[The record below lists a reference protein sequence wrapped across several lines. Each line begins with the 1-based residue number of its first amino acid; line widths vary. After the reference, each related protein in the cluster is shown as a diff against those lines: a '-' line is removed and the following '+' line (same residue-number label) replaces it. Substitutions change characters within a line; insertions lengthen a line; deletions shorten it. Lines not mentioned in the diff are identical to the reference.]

1 MLTWETV
8 KLAAYLDGYSYTITH
23 GYLDSIAQGDIIRDE
38 PDEWAVEITTPDG
51 DMVSEVCST
60 IEEAKQFCEN
70 TAAEVPGGEVMG

>member
-8 KLAAYLDGYSYTITH
+8 KVVAYFDGYSYTIT
-23 GYLDSIAQGDIIRDE
+23 QGDE
-38 PDEWAVEITTPDG
+38 PDEWGVEITDPDG